1 MSTTTL
7 TADIKTHVTP
17 SMKSDFEL
25 LAVSRGVK
33 AAVVQREAFANHIK
47 ANGRKLKRLRAKQQ
61 PAR

>member
-1 MSTTTL
+1 
-7 TADIKTHVTP
+7 
-17 SMKSDFEL
+17 MKSDFEL